1 MLTGSGSGIGI
12 GRVRLGGRAAA
23 EASLLEARRWSA
35 SCSRVVVRVGSGE
48 AR

>member
-1 MLTGSGSGIGI
+1 MLTGSGIGIGI

-35 SCSRVVVRVGSGE
+35 SWSRAVVRVGSGE
-48 AR
+48 PR